1 VNEERERLSWEEF
14 GRAASELALQIHAD
28 GYRPDLILGIARGGL
43 PVAGALGY
51 ALDVKNLWT
60 MNVEYYT
67 GVEERLDLPLILPP
81 VPDLVDLE
89 SARLLIADDVADTG
103 HTLALVKDFCAG
115 KVAEV
120 RCAVLYEKPPSVV
133 ECEYVWRRTSLWIEF
148 PWSSQAPVTASVE
161 PV

>member
-1 VNEERERLSWEEF
+1 MSDRRERLSWDEF
-14 GRAASELALQIHAD
+14 GEAATELALQVHAD
-28 GYRPDLILGIARGGL
+28 DYRPDLILGIARGGL
-43 PVAGALGY
+43 PIAGALGY

-67 GVEERLDLPLILPP
+67 GVEERLELPLILPP

-89 SARLLIADDVADTG
+89 AAQLLIADDVADTG

-133 ECEYVWRRTSLWIEF
+133 KCEYVWRRTALWIEF
-148 PWSSQAPVTASVE
+148 PWSSPAPVTASA
-161 PV
+161 